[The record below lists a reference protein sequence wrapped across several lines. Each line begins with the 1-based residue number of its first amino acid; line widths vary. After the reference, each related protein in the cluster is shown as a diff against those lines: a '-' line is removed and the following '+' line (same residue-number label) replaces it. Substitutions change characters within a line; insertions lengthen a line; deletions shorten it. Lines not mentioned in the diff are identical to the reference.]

1 MPDLATHLLFGQQV
15 KNELAQP
22 FADAVDRHPG
32 VFAFGTQGPDLF
44 FFRKALPHTNPIHK
58 YGSILHKEKIPQ
70 TLAFFKNYTATYHYE
85 PGGSILL
92 SYFAGYL
99 CHYFLDSSVHPYVY
113 YLTKRRS
120 QTSRL
125 HAAAIHAQIEAQLDA
140 FFYDHFYHQPISEF
154 HFRTLFQVTESE
166 KLVIARL
173 YQSLMQHVYH
183 KKLKPQEVVRSFDD
197 FLSLS
202 TMFFERPALL
212 RKIGAA
218 ASSVYRPADI
228 IAAHIK
234 TGDFGEDTANTGHRV
249 WNHPLYPQ
257 RVFTQSVPELFEA
270 AREETVKNLKL
281 CAQAMGQTSL
291 PFPVSKDF
299 SGNDLASLT

>member
-1 MPDLATHLLFGQQV
+1 
-15 KNELAQP
+15 
-22 FADAVDRHPG
+22 
-32 VFAFGTQGPDLF
+32 
-44 FFRKALPHTNPIHK
+44 
-58 YGSILHKEKIPQ
+58 
-70 TLAFFKNYTATYHYE
+70 
-85 PGGSILL
+85 
-92 SYFAGYL
+92 
-99 CHYFLDSSVHPYVY
+99 
-113 YLTKRRS
+113 
-120 QTSRL
+120 
-125 HAAAIHAQIEAQLDA
+125 
-140 FFYDHFYHQPISEF
+140 
-154 HFRTLFQVTESE
+154 
-166 KLVIARL
+166 
-173 YQSLMQHVYH
+173 
-183 KKLKPQEVVRSFDD
+183 
-197 FLSLS
+197 
-202 TMFFERPALL
+202 MFFERPALL